1 MVEEQL
7 LKRSRLMYIFQAAL
21 EYLIS
26 ILVAGSFLATITK
39 ELGLSDSLT
48 GILSSIISLGCLFQL
63 LSLSIRRT
71 HVKKLVIPLSVV
83 NQLFFMLLY
92 VLPLTGAE
100 KPVKAAA
107 FVISILSAYLLYNI
121 AHPQKTNWLMSLVD
135 DHHRGE
141 FTANKEIFSL
151 ITGMAFT
158 FGMGAV
164 VDRFAEQGQIRT
176 AFIICAVTIFLLM
189 MLHTV
194 TMLLTV
200 EKELPRKTQ
209 KTLKESISVL
219 LKNKKILS
227 VAVVFILYYIST
239 YISVPFYGSY
249 QIGELGL
256 SLKYVSVI
264 TIVGSASRILI
275 SKTWGR
281 YADRT
286 SFASMI
292 EKGFLVL
299 AASQLCMILAVPENG
314 RIMLLLYYLIHG
326 IGIAG
331 INSALINM
339 VFDYAPPEQRA
350 DSLAIVQAAMGL
362 AGFLATLCASPLVA
376 HIQKNGNHILG
387 LPIYAQQFVSVI
399 ALLFTLIAY
408 AYVHFIIIKK
418 KR

>member
-1 MVEEQL
+1 
-7 LKRSRLMYIFQAAL
+7 
-21 EYLIS
+21 
-26 ILVAGSFLATITK
+26 
-39 ELGLSDSLT
+39 
-48 GILSSIISLGCLFQL
+48 
-63 LSLSIRRT
+63 
-71 HVKKLVIPLSVV
+71 
-83 NQLFFMLLY
+83 
-92 VLPLTGAE
+92 
-100 KPVKAAA
+100 
-107 FVISILSAYLLYNI
+107 
-121 AHPQKTNWLMSLVD
+121 MSLVD
-135 DHHRGE
+135 DRHRGE
-141 FTANKEIFSL
+141 FTANKEMFSL

-164 VDRFAEQGQIRT
+164 VDRFAAQGHLRA
-176 AFIICAVTIFLLM
+176 AFIVCAVTIFLLM

-200 EKELPRKTQ
+200 EKELPRKDQ
-209 KTLKESISVL
+209 KTLIENISVL

-227 VAVVFILYYIST
+227 VTVVFILYYIST

-249 QIGELGL
+249 QIRELGL

-264 TIVGSASRILI
+264 TIIGSASRILI
-275 SKTWGR
+275 SKIWGR

-314 RIMLLLYYLIHG
+314 KIMLLLYYFIHG

-362 AGFLATLCASPLVA
+362 AGFLATLCVSPLVV
-376 HIQKNGNHILG
+376 HIQGKGNCIFG
-387 LPIYAQQFVSVI
+387 LPIYAQQFVSII
-399 ALLFTLIAY
+399 AVLFTLMAY
-408 AYVHFIIIKK
+408 AYVHFILIKQ